1 MTPSELKSTLE
12 RFITANLRHSI
23 MIWGAPGIGKSSIV
37 AQVAKAHHLEFTDLR
52 LSQLAPTD
60 LRGLPVPENGVS
72 RWFPPVF
79 LPRSGSGILFLDE
92 LNLAPPA
99 LQGVAQQLI
108 LDRKVGEY
116 IVPEGWFIWAAG
128 NRKEDRASV
137 FDMPAPLANRFVH
150 FEVEPDFDAF
160 KAFALERGL
169 HEQILGFLSFRPT
182 LLHRMDDDRPA
193 WASPRSW
200 EIASSLHRAGLDIG
214 SAVGSP
220 AAAEFYAFLEVYAL
234 LPSLEPIL
242 AGTSTASFPSEPSA
256 QFAITTALATRA
268 KTAKEAVAAFRWVA
282 RGAPRDWLALM
293 ANDLRLTMQSR
304 GQVGAFAQMLMQ
316 DKELREAAQAFQVL
330 LNL

>member
-1 MTPSELKSTLE
+1 MTPSELKSTLD
-12 RFITANLRHSI
+12 RFVMASLRHSI

-37 AQVAKAHHLEFTDLR
+37 AQVAQTHNLEFTDLR

-72 RWFPPVF
+72 RWFPPIF
-79 LPRSGSGILFLDE
+79 LPRAGRGILFLDE
-92 LNLAPPA
+92 LNMAPPA

-160 KAFALERGL
+160 KFYAFERGI

-200 EIASSLHRAGLDIG
+200 EIASSLHSTGLEIG
-214 SAVGSP
+214 SAVGAP
-220 AAAEFYAFLEVYAL
+220 AAAEFYAFLEVYAV
-234 LPSLEPIL
+234 LPSIEPIL
-242 AGTSTASFPSEPSA
+242 AGSSTANFPTEPSA

-293 ANDLRLTMQSR
+293 ANDLRVQMQSK
-304 GQVGAFAQMLMQ
+304 GQVGAFAQLLMQ
-316 DKELREAAQAFQVL
+316 DKELREATQAFQAL